1 MSAIGPGT
9 TFGAYRIESALGR
22 GGMSVV
28 YLAEDPRLAR
38 RVAIKVLAPEL
49 ADDETFRNRFIR
61 ESQLAAGLD
70 HPNIVPVYEAGEVDG
85 RLFIA
90 MRYVQGIDLRTMIER
105 DRTLT
110 PDRTARLVRPV
121 AGALDAAHRRGLVH
135 RDVKP
140 ANILIALDQDEE
152 HPYLSDFGLTKHTS
166 SKSGLTK
173 TGTFMGTVDY
183 VAPEQIQGAVVD
195 GRTDEYSLA
204 CVVYQCLTG
213 AVPFDKDTEV
223 ATLFAHLQDPL
234 PMVSAVRPDVPD
246 ELDEVVARGMAKDR
260 DERYPTCTA
269 MMDAFVDAV
278 GLPVHREPVPF
289 DPTVVAAPPQQQ
301 PDSGPLLPPAPA
313 AAAAGAAAASA
324 STPPLERPAAAEP
337 ARPATAGTGGPPRTG
352 SSRLAAIVGGAVLG
366 LAAIVVAIVVL
377 TGGDDGPGPGP
388 NPTGQTATTGTTGAT
403 GATGGV
409 VSPLE
414 LSGGSVIDIPRRGTG
429 VPYPSTIRVSDVQ
442 GVITDV
448 DVTLA
453 GFSHEFPND
462 LDVLLVG
469 PGGQSVIL
477 AEGVGGVDPVED
489 VTITF
494 DDDGVPLT
502 AEQAPSDETTFRPSS
517 NAGDGFG
524 FNGPGAVPPA
534 PYGSALGVFDGTDP
548 NGTWSL
554 FVFDDG
560 PDDAGQIAGGW
571 SLELE
576 LAGEDD
582 VFFADDMSD
591 PASGWN
597 VFDESGSYGVYR
609 NGEYVLGLP
618 GALQVNVQTNSNPE
632 LASLTDV
639 RVEATGRLLGSR
651 NALYGVMCRATSQLD
666 YYYFLVQGDGTYYI
680 GESVGGTAT
689 NFSTSFTPAIVRGEA
704 PNRIAAECFDE
715 PGGGVTLRLFVNGVP
730 VNTVIDAIEPF
741 TTGTIGVRAEARRGP
756 MEAAFDDVLV
766 TAPVGGSAG

>member
-1 MSAIGPGT
+1 VSAIEPGT
-9 TFGAYRIESALGR
+9 TFGTYRIESALGR

-90 MRYVQGIDLRTMIER
+90 MRYVKGIDLRSMIAR
-105 DRTLT
+105 DGRLT

-213 AVPFDKDTEV
+213 AVPFDKETEV

-234 PMVSAVRPDVPD
+234 PKVSVGRSDIAED
-246 ELDEVVARGMAKDR
+246 LDEVVARGMAKDR
-260 DERYPTCTA
+260 EERYPTCTA
-269 MMDAFVDAV
+269 MMDAFVETV
-278 GLPVHREPVPF
+278 GLPHTREPVPF
-289 DPTVVAAPPQQQ
+289 DPTVVAAPPPQQ
-301 PDSGPLLPPAPA
+301 PDSGPLLPPAPEA
-313 AAAAGAAAASA
+313 AAAAASA
-324 STPPLERPAAAEP
+324 STPPIERPAAEPRPEP
-337 ARPATAGTGGPPRTG
+337 AGPAAPPRKG
-352 SSRLAAIVGGAVLG
+352 SSRLAAIIGGSLLG
-366 LAAIVVAIVVL
+366 LAAVVVAIVLL
-377 TGGDDGPGPGP
+377 TGGEEGPGPGP
-388 NPTGQTATTGTTGAT
+388 NPTNGTGTTGPT
-403 GATGGV
+403 V

-414 LSGGSVIDIPRRGTG
+414 LSGGSVVDIPPRGTG
-429 VPYPSTIRVSDVQ
+429 VPYPSTIRVSDVE
-442 GVITDV
+442 GVVTDV
-448 DVTLA
+448 NVTLD
-453 GFSHEFPND
+453 GFRHGFPND

-469 PGGQSVIL
+469 PGGQSVVL
-477 AEGVGGVDPVED
+477 AEGVGGAEPVQD

-502 AEQAPSDETTFRPSS
+502 DQQAPSDETTFRPSS

-524 FNGPGAVPPA
+524 FNGPGAVPP
-534 PYGSALGVFDGTDP
+534 PPHGSALGVFDGTDP

-560 PDDAGQIAGGW
+560 PRDAGQIAGGW

-576 LAGEDD
+576 LAGQDE

-591 PASGWN
+591 PGSGWP
-597 VFDESGSYGVYR
+597 VFDESGSYGLYR
-609 NGEYVLGLP
+609 DGTYVLGLP
-618 GALQVNVQTNSNPE
+618 GAFEVSARINTTSDLS
-632 LASLTDV
+632 SLTDV

-651 NALYGVMCRATSQLD
+651 NALYGVLCRASSQFD

-689 NFSTSFTPAIVRGEA
+689 NFASAFTPAIVRGEA

-715 PGGGVTLRLFVNGVP
+715 AGGVSLQLFVNGIP
-730 VNTVIDAIEPF
+730 VDAVVDSTQPF
-741 TTGTIGVRAEARRGP
+741 TRGTIGVRAEARRGP

-766 TAPVGGSAG
+766 TAPVGGPGGG

>member
-1 MSAIGPGT
+1 VSAIGPGT
-9 TFGAYRIESALGR
+9 AFGTYRIESTLGR

-70 HPNIVPVYEAGEVDG
+70 HPNIVPVYEAGEVEG

-90 MRYVQGIDLRTMIER
+90 MRYVKGIDLRSMIAR
-105 DRTLT
+105 DGTLS

-204 CVVYQCLTG
+204 CVVFQCLTG
-213 AVPFDKDTEV
+213 AVPFDKETEV

-234 PMVSAVRPDVPD
+234 PKVSAVRPDITE
-246 ELDEVVARGMAKDR
+246 ELDEVVTRGMAKDR
-260 DERYPTCTA
+260 EDRYPTCTA
-269 MMDAFVDAV
+269 MMDAFVEAE
-278 GLPVHREPVPF
+278 GLHVTRESVPF
-289 DPTVVAAPPQQQ
+289 DPTVVAAPPKQQ
-301 PDSGPLLPPAPA
+301 PDSGPLLPPAPV
-313 AAAAGAAAASA
+313 AAAAGAAAASVT
-324 STPPLERPAAAEP
+324 TPPIERPAAESRPEP
-337 ARPATAGTGGPPRTG
+337 AGPSTAGTGGPPPKRST
-352 SSRLAAIVGGAVLG
+352 RLAAIVGAGVLG
-366 LAAIVVAIVVL
+366 VAAIVVAIVL
-377 TGGDDGPGPGP
+377 LSGGEDGPGPGP
-388 NPTGQTATTGTTGAT
+388 NPTNGTGTGPT
-403 GATGGV
+403 GV

-414 LSGGSVIDIPRRGTG
+414 LSGGSVIDIPGQGTG
-429 VPYPSTIRVSDVQ
+429 VPYPSTIRVSDVR

-448 DVTLA
+448 NVTLE
-453 GFSHEFPND
+453 GFGHGFPSD

-469 PGGQSVIL
+469 PGGQSVVL
-477 AEGVGGVDPVED
+477 AEGVGGTEPVED
-489 VTITF
+489 VTIIF

-502 AEQAPSDETTFRPSS
+502 AQQAPRNETRFRPSS

-560 PDDAGQIAGGW
+560 ARDRGQIAGGW
-571 SLELE
+571 GLEFE
-576 LAGEDD
+576 LAGDDD
-582 VFFADDMSD
+582 VFFADDMAD

-597 VFDESGSYGVYR
+597 VFDESGSYGLYR
-609 NGEYVLGLP
+609 DGTYVLGLP
-618 GALQVNVQTNSNPE
+618 GEFQVSAQTNSTPE
-632 LASLTDV
+632 LGSLTDV
-639 RVEATGRLLGSR
+639 RVEATGRLIGSR
-651 NALYGVMCRATSQLD
+651 NALYGVLCRASSQLD

-715 PGGGVTLRLFVNGVP
+715 AGGVTLRLFVNGIP
-730 VNTVIDAIEPF
+730 VDTVVDSTRPF
-741 TTGTIGVRAEARRGP
+741 ASGTIGVRAEARRGP

-766 TAPVGGSAG
+766 TAPTVG